1 MMPPNRAF
9 SGDLD
14 AESIARVLASTPF
27 ANLDPALFPAHES
40 LARIIAQ
47 HARLRRYVSGAL
59 IMREG
64 DYGSAAFVV
73 LGGQVQVI
81 LKPPLPE
88 ALLGRRRARR
98 LSRWQALSQLWHR
111 EREPEQRSGSDSSSL
126 GHITHDDGQQDVQV
140 VLPDLAG
147 LLAERNSVAL
157 GEGEMIGE
165 IAALSRSPRG
175 ASVVADGD
183 CELVEIRWQGLR
195 RIRRYAPPFRERID
209 TLFRTRGL
217 RQQLRLLPLFAA
229 LPTAAFDAL
238 VAATEIDSFGTDV
251 WYEDH
256 TAEQDEPV
264 ACMPGQPADALWVV
278 QGGFARIIG
287 DGPVTECTEGF
298 LRPGEMFG
306 LQDLVSAWRSGQQV
320 LRCQGLR
327 ALGTLDLLRIP
338 LEVMEQ
344 HVFGQVDAD
353 LLAEPAGDI
362 GAVSAQHDNGLVDFL
377 VDHRYLNGRAG
388 MLINLDRCTRCD
400 DCVRACAMVHGG
412 NPRFVRDGRRHG
424 STLVAQACMHCVDPV
439 CLVGCP
445 TGAIHRSALDGCV
458 TISESA
464 CIGCSTCADSCPYGN
479 IRMLALRGADGQP
492 LLDEASGC
500 EVRKASSCDLCS
512 EQRSGPACQTAC
524 PYDALI
530 RVDIGDQVAI
540 QRWMAK

>member
-1 MMPPNRAF
+1 MPPKQAY
-9 SGDLD
+9 SSDLD
-14 AESIARVLASTPF
+14 DDAIARILASAPF
-27 ANLDPALFPAHES
+27 AQLDDALFPAHEP
-40 LARIIAQ
+40 LRHIIAR

-59 IMREG
+59 IVRKG

-73 LGGQVQVI
+73 LRGRVQVI
-81 LKPPLPE
+81 INPPLPE
-88 ALLGRRRARR
+88 ALLGRRSVQR
-98 LSRWQALSQLWHR
+98 LSRLQALSQLWHR
-111 EREPEQRSGSDSSSL
+111 EREPEQRSDAQGDTGL
-126 GHITHDDGQQDVQV
+126 GRLTQEEDQQAVQV

-147 LLAERNSVAL
+147 LLAERHTVPL

-195 RIRRYAPPFRERID
+195 RIRRYAPPFRERVD

-217 RQQLRLLPLFAA
+217 RQQLRQLPLFAA
-229 LPTAAFDAL
+229 LPSMAFDA
-238 VAATEIDSFGTDV
+238 VIEASEIDSFGAEV
-251 WYEDH
+251 WYEDR
-256 TAEQDEPV
+256 TLEQDEPV
-264 ACMPGQPADALWVV
+264 VCAPGQPADALWVV

-287 DGPVTECTEGF
+287 DGPVNECTEGF

-306 LQDLVSAWRSGQQV
+306 LEEAVAGWRAGQV
-320 LRCQGLR
+320 LPRRQGLR

-338 LEVMEQ
+338 LTVLQ
-344 HVFGQVDAD
+344 QQVFSQVDAT
-353 LLAEPAGDI
+353 LLPASPDAEKEVGD
-362 GAVSAQHDNGLVDFL
+362 DKGLVDFL

-388 MLINLDRCTRCD
+388 MLIDLDRCTRCD
-400 DCVRACAMVHGG
+400 DCVRACAKVHKG
-412 NPRFVRDGRRHG
+412 NPRFVRDGRSHG

-445 TGAIHRSALDGCV
+445 TGAIHRSPLDGCV

-464 CIGCSTCADSCPYGN
+464 CIGCSSCADSCPYGN
-479 IRMLALRGADGQP
+479 IRMVELRAADGQP
-492 LLDEASGC
+492 LLDEASGSV
-500 EVRKASSCDLCS
+500 VRKASSCDLCS

-530 RVDIGDQVAI
+530 RVDIGDQAAI
-540 QRWMAK
+540 KRWMRR